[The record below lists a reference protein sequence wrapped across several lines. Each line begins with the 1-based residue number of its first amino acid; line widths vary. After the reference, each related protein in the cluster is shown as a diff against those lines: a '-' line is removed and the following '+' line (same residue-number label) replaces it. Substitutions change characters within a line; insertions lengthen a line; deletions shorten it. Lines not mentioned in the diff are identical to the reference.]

1 MIARTSTPVPLG
13 EFVPNADQRVVLR
26 DVGWQGYQSLLALR
40 GERRRPRM
48 AYLDGAVELMT
59 TSRDHEGIKGVL
71 GRLVETYCDERGQPW
86 STFGNWTLDDE
97 TEDAGAEPDECYIF
111 GPTPERKDRPDLV
124 IEVVWTSGGIN
135 KLEIYRR
142 LGIREAWFW
151 KAGAISVHH
160 LTAAGYEQ
168 IAESRVVPGI
178 DLAMLCELV
187 SITPT
192 SDATAQLRARLRS

>member
-1 MIARTSTPVPLG
+1 
-13 EFVPNADQRVVLR
+13 
-26 DVGWQGYQSLLALR
+26 
-40 GERRRPRM
+40 M

-71 GRLVETYCDERGQPW
+71 GHLVAAYCDERGQPW

-97 TEDAGAEPDECYIF
+97 SEDAGAEPDECFIF

-168 IAESRVVPGI
+168 LAESRVVPGI

-187 SITPT
+187 AVTPT
-192 SDATAQLRARLRS
+192 SEATAQLRARLRS